1 MNMQT
6 LYSVLDD
13 SHSLG
18 HRCVTRVKGGFERGG
33 VRSTPGDGEG
43 TKCRSRVLWVV
54 SVDRLR
60 CYVHLYAPFG
70 SRPFVVQSL
79 TVGVASAPDLCP
91 HLALQ
96 GVFWVFVVGKGEGGR
111 LRLRECERGF
121 GLGERKRLLKRSSIC
136 LRLFT
141 TPGRSPFHANMT
153 MIALARRFGT
163 NVTLLS
169 GQWYCSGIASCDFC
183 EGVLSVPRRRE
194 MNVALPYASWDTVR
208 MKWRPSLK
216 FTTATMRYTRTRS
229 RVAESAAWQ
238 RPAGKLIQFSFAPR
252 LFGLNHQRRVTRLL
266 YFIPFLCCVVQVVL
280 YAVRQKPAHA
290 IWLGKFGDS
299 WAFTYSPLRH
309 TAGTNLL

>member
-1 MNMQT
+1 VPASCVT
-6 LYSVLDD
+6 GSVL
-13 SHSLG
+13 G
-18 HRCVTRVKGGFERGG
+18 ICG
-33 VRSTPGDGEG
+33 GEG
-43 TKCRSRVLWVV
+43 
-54 SVDRLR
+54 
-60 CYVHLYAPFG
+60 
-70 SRPFVVQSL
+70 
-79 TVGVASAPDLCP
+79 
-91 HLALQ
+91 
-96 GVFWVFVVGKGEGGR
+96 
-111 LRLRECERGF
+111 RECERGF

-141 TPGRSPFHANMT
+141 TPGRSPFRANMT
-153 MIALARRFGT
+153 MVALARRFGT

-194 MNVALPYASWDTVR
+194 MDVALPYASWDTVR

-216 FTTATMRYTRTRS
+216 GVHHCYSMRDTRTRS

-238 RPAGKLIQFSFAPR
+238 RPAGKLIQFSFNSLRSFSA
-252 LFGLNHQRRVTRLL
+252 QRRVTRLL